1 MAERFAGG
9 TTSISLRPWIV
20 SPLESRSTSLELI
33 TVEKRRTSSIFPVK
47 GMDDCRRPMWNGLS
61 VLREPSSL
69 LLFVISSSWACPST
83 YIFTPDAFR
92 DPS

>member
-1 MAERFAGG
+1 MAERFAGA

-20 SPLESRSTSLELI
+20 SPLESCAASLELR

-61 VLREPSSL
+61 VLRDPSSL
-69 LLFVISSSWACPST
+69 LFVVISSSWACPST

-92 DPS
+92 EPS